1 MLQHDDNRYKKQHKR
16 VLKRISA
23 DSSVKEEMN
32 MSSISS
38 GVGSSVY
45 DNSVVSKT
53 VSDETTAGV
62 KKTNVSGMTIGNPQL
77 SEKAAKYYEELKKKF
92 SNMDFILVSE
102 DQKERAQAQAGNYAN
117 ANRMVVLIDEAKIEK
132 MAEDDNYRRQY
143 EGIIANASSGISHLK
158 NSLAGSSAN
167 VKTYGIKINDNG
179 LASYFAVLKKSSAAQ
194 KERIEKKAE
203 EKKEAKKAEAKKAE
217 KEKREE
223 WLQESRDDKKADK
236 TGLDSDDTVTITAP
250 SAEELLNK
258 INDYIQL
265 SMSDNVLT
273 EQERNIGYNVDFSV

>member
-1 MLQHDDNRYKKQHKR
+1 MLQDDDNRYKKQYKR

-53 VSDETTAGV
+53 VSDEKTAVV
-62 KKTNVSGMTIGNPQL
+62 KKTNVSGRTIGNPQL

-143 EGIIANASSGISHLK
+143 EGIIANASSGISQLK

-203 EKKEAKKAEAKKAE
+203 EKKKAKKAE
-217 KEKREE
+217 KEKLEE
-223 WLQESRDDKKADK
+223 RLQESHDGKKADK
-236 TGLDSDDTVTITAP
+236 IGLDSDDTVTITA
-250 SAEELLNK
+250 SSVEELLNK